1 MLKAKN
7 RDFTKE
13 AAVEIILCSNSGARG
28 NRNCWQAGYEQ
39 LRLWKESVKSQ
50 TKTSGDHIYW

>member
-7 RDFTKE
+7 RDSSRE

-39 LRLWKESVKSQ
+39 
-50 TKTSGDHIYW
+50 